1 MRCSVGAED
10 ARAGDSCALT
20 YRVATWS
27 PTVGQMRYMPDLNR
41 ISEALTGAFGVRQ
54 VYGEPIERDGTLVI
68 PAARVATGGGS
79 GGGGGSEPGGHH
91 GTSGDATAGDA
102 KGEAGP
108 APDAEAEGE
117 AGALGEGGGGGF
129 GFGRRAEPAG
139 AIVVDDQGVRWV
151 PAVDVNRI
159 VLGGQIAFVLA
170 AAVVAWAVTRRRRR
184 R

>member
-1 MRCSVGAED
+1 
-10 ARAGDSCALT
+10 
-20 YRVATWS
+20 
-27 PTVGQMRYMPDLNR
+27 MPDLNR

-54 VYGEPIERDGTLVI
+54 VYGDPVERDGTLVI

-79 GGGGGSEPGGHH
+79 GGGGGTEPGGHH
-91 GTSGDATAGDA
+91 AKAGDA
-102 KGEAGP
+102 EGGEAGP
-108 APDAEAEGE
+108 ATEADAEADGE

-139 AIVVDDQGVRWV
+139 ALVVDDQGVRWV

>member
-1 MRCSVGAED
+1 
-10 ARAGDSCALT
+10 
-20 YRVATWS
+20 
-27 PTVGQMRYMPDLNR
+27 MRYMPDLNR

-54 VYGEPIERDGTLVI
+54 VYGDPVERDGTLVI

-91 GTSGDATAGDA
+91 GGAATVDDATTGD
-102 KGEAGP
+102 
-108 APDAEAEGE
+108 AEGE
-117 AGALGEGGGGGF
+117 AGVETSGEADTLGEGGGGGF

-139 AIVVDDQGVRWV
+139 ALVVDDQGVRWV

-184 R
+184 RR

>member
-1 MRCSVGAED
+1 
-10 ARAGDSCALT
+10 
-20 YRVATWS
+20 
-27 PTVGQMRYMPDLNR
+27 MPDLNR

-54 VYGEPIERDGTLVI
+54 VYGEPIERDRTVVI

-79 GGGGGSEPGGHH
+79 GGGGGTEPGGHH
-91 GTSGDATAGDA
+91 AKGGDAE
-102 KGEAGP
+102 GEGGP
-108 APDAEAEGE
+108 ASDADAEADGE
-117 AGALGEGGGGGF
+117 AGASGEGGGGGF

-151 PAVDVNRI
+151 PAVNVNRI

>member
-1 MRCSVGAED
+1 
-10 ARAGDSCALT
+10 
-20 YRVATWS
+20 
-27 PTVGQMRYMPDLNR
+27 MRYMPDLNR

-54 VYGEPIERDGTLVI
+54 VYGDPVERDGTLVI

-91 GTSGDATAGDA
+91 A
-102 KGEAGP
+102 KGGAGT
-108 APDAEAEGE
+108 ADDAEGE
-117 AGALGEGGGGGF
+117 AGAEGETGALGEGGGGGF

-139 AIVVDDQGVRWV
+139 ALVVDDQGVRWV
-151 PAVDVNRI
+151 PVVDVNRI

-184 R
+184 RR

>member
-1 MRCSVGAED
+1 
-10 ARAGDSCALT
+10 
-20 YRVATWS
+20 
-27 PTVGQMRYMPDLNR
+27 MPDLNR

-54 VYGEPIERDGTLVI
+54 VYGDPIERDGTLVI

-91 GTSGDATAGDA
+91 GGAATVDDATAGDA
-102 KGEAGP
+102 GSEAGV
-108 APDAEAEGE
+108 ETGGE

-139 AIVVDDQGVRWV
+139 ALVVDDQGVRWV

-184 R
+184 RR

>member
-1 MRCSVGAED
+1 
-10 ARAGDSCALT
+10 
-20 YRVATWS
+20 
-27 PTVGQMRYMPDLNR
+27 MPDLNR

-54 VYGEPIERDGTLVI
+54 VYGDPVERDGTLVI

-79 GGGGGSEPGGHH
+79 GGGGGTEPGGHH
-91 GTSGDATAGDA
+91 AKAGDA
-102 KGEAGP
+102 KAGDAEGGEAGP
-108 APDAEAEGE
+108 GTEADTEADGE

-139 AIVVDDQGVRWV
+139 ALVVDDQGVRWV

>member
-1 MRCSVGAED
+1 
-10 ARAGDSCALT
+10 
-20 YRVATWS
+20 
-27 PTVGQMRYMPDLNR
+27 MRYMPDLNR

-54 VYGEPIERDGTLVI
+54 VYGDPVERDGTLVI

-91 GTSGDATAGDA
+91 GKDGAATADAATTGDAE
-102 KGEAGP
+102 GEAG
-108 APDAEAEGE
+108 AGAEAEGE
-117 AGALGEGGGGGF
+117 AGTLGEGGGGGF

-139 AIVVDDQGVRWV
+139 ALVVDDQGVRWV
-151 PAVDVNRI
+151 PVVDVNRI

-170 AAVVAWAVTRRRRR
+170 AAVVAWAVTRRRRLR

>member
-1 MRCSVGAED
+1 
-10 ARAGDSCALT
+10 
-20 YRVATWS
+20 
-27 PTVGQMRYMPDLNR
+27 MPDLNR

-54 VYGEPIERDGTLVI
+54 VYGEPIEREGTLVI

-79 GGGGGSEPGGHH
+79 GGGGGSEPGGRHA
-91 GTSGDATAGDA
+91 TDSG
-102 KGEAGP
+102 
-108 APDAEAEGE
+108 AEGE
-117 AGALGEGGGGGF
+117 AGTAADADTESDGEAGTLGEGGGGGF